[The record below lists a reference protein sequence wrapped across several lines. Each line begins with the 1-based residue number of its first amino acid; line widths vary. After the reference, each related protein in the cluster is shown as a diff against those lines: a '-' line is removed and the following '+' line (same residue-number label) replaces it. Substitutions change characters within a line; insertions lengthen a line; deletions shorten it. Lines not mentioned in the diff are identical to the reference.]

1 MDEHE
6 LMAEQF
12 EQNRAR
18 LRGVAYRML
27 GSLSDADDA
36 LQETWLRVDRADTDS
51 IDNPGGWLTTVTARV
66 CLNMIRSRQTR
77 REEPLGWQIPDP
89 VVTRDDA
96 VGGEQQAVLADSV
109 SLALLVVFQTLE
121 PAQRLAFILHD
132 MFAVPFDEIAPMV
145 GKSPAAARQLASRA
159 RRTVQ
164 GAQAR
169 PDADLAAQR
178 QVVDAFF
185 AAARQGRLDDLVAV
199 LDPDVVLRSDGGTE
213 VPRSSV
219 VVRGADGVAARAIT
233 FSQPGAT
240 LVPVL
245 VNGAAGVVV
254 IVDAKPFAVMGFTV
268 RGGRVIAIDVL
279 ADRQRLRDLDTLANL
294 DL

>member
-12 EQNRAR
+12 EQNRTR

-36 LQETWLRVDRADTDS
+36 LQETWLRVDRADTES
-51 IDNPGGWLTTVTARV
+51 IDNPSGWLTTVTARV

-77 REEPLGWQIPDP
+77 REEPLGWQVPDP
-89 VVTRDDA
+89 VVTREDA
-96 VGGEQQAVLADSV
+96 VGGEQQALLADSV
-109 SLALLVVFQTLE
+109 SLALLVVFQTLG
-121 PAQRLAFILHD
+121 PAERLAFILHD
-132 MFAVPFDEIAPMV
+132 MFAVPFDEIAPMM

-178 QVVDAFF
+178 HVVDAFF
-185 AAARQGRLDDLVAV
+185 AAARQGRFDDLVAV
-199 LDPDVVLRSDGGTE
+199 LHPDVVLRSDGGTE
-213 VPRSSV
+213 DSFASA
-219 VVRGADGVAARAIT
+219 VVRGAKSVAARAIT

-240 LVPVL
+240 LLPVL

-254 IVDAKPFAVMGFTV
+254 IVDAKPYAVMGFTV

-279 ADRQRLRDLDTLANL
+279 ADRQRLGDLDTLANL
-294 DL
+294 DV

>member
-1 MDEHE
+1 M
-6 LMAEQF
+6 M
-12 EQNRAR
+12 
-18 LRGVAYRML
+18 
-27 GSLSDADDA
+27 
-36 LQETWLRVDRADTDS
+36 
-51 IDNPGGWLTTVTARV
+51 V

-77 REEPLGWQIPDP
+77 REEPLGWQVPDP

-96 VGGEQQAVLADSV
+96 AGGEQQAVLADSV
-109 SLALLVVFQTLE
+109 SLALLVVFQALE
-121 PAQRLAFILHD
+121 PAERLAFILHD

-233 FSQPGAT
+233 FSQPGAK

-279 ADRQRLRDLDTLANL
+279 ADRQRLRNLDTLANL